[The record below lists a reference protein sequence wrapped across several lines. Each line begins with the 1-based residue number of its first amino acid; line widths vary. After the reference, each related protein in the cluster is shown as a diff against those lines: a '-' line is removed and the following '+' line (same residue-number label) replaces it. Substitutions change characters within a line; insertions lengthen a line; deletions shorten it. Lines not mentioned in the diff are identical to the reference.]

1 MAKLKN
7 LIAFGIAIIFLG
19 LMMYSLSGDE
29 EAYIKSI
36 NSERQTYYSGLINNS
51 RGPFTGEDSIHQ
63 LNFFEPNIKYRVK
76 AKVKLNSYPEKT
88 IVVSTDGTKK
98 TYLHLANLE
107 FKVNDSIQSLALF
120 RNENNVA
127 DFFLPFRDATN
138 QVTTYGAGRYL
149 PIEFNGET
157 EIEID
162 FNRAFNPYCAYND
175 KYACPIPPEQNT
187 LSVKIEAGE
196 MSYKAHKNHN

>member
-1 MAKLKN
+1 MAKMKN
-7 LIAFGIAIIFLG
+7 LIVFGIAFTFVG

-29 EAYIKSI
+29 EAYIQSI
-36 NSERQTYYSGLINNS
+36 QSERQTYYSDIINNS
-51 RGPFTGEDSIHQ
+51 RGPFAGEDSIHG
-63 LNFFEPNIKYRVK
+63 LNFYEPNIKFRVR
-76 AKVKLNSYPEKT
+76 AQVKLNSYPEK
-88 IVVSTDGTKK
+88 IIIVSTDGTKK
-98 TYLHLANLE
+98 TYLHLADLE
-107 FKVNDSIQSLALF
+107 FNLNDSTHSLALF
-120 RNENNVA
+120 RNENNIA

-138 QVTTYGAGRYL
+138 QKSTYGAGRYL

-187 LSVKIEAGE
+187 LSVQIEAGE
-196 MSYKAHKNHN
+196 KIYKNH